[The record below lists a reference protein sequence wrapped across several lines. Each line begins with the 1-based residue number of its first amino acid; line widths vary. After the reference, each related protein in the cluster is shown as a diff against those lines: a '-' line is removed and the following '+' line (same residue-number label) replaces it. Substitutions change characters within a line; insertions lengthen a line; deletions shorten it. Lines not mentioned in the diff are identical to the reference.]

1 MVSKR
6 LDARGV
12 FLDKV
17 IIYIILALV
26 LVFAVWGVIKR
37 IRHGSSCCGEHE
49 AAPKK
54 IRTKDTNKS
63 HYPFVYELDVDGMHC
78 ANCAR
83 RVENGFNSV
92 TGLWAKADIGQ
103 KKVTLRSKTS
113 LGETQIKK
121 IISDAGYTLLRM
133 RQTNL

>member
-1 MVSKR
+1 M
-6 LDARGV
+6 
-12 FLDKV
+12 DKV
-17 IIYIILALV
+17 IIYIVLAIV
-26 LVFAVWGVIKR
+26 LIFAVLGVINR

-54 IRTKDTNKS
+54 VRAKDTNKN

-83 RVENGFNSV
+83 RVENGFNSI

-103 KKVTLRSKTS
+103 KKVLLRSKTQMD
-113 LGETQIKK
+113 EAQVKK

-133 RQTNL
+133 RQANL

>member
-1 MVSKR
+1 M
-6 LDARGV
+6 
-12 FLDKV
+12 DKV
-17 IIYIILALV
+17 IIYIVLALV
-26 LVFAVWGVIKR
+26 LIFAAWGVIKR

-49 AAPKK
+49 VAPKK
-54 IRTKDTNKS
+54 VRAKDTNKN
-63 HYPFVYELDVDGMHC
+63 HYLFAYELDVDGMHC

-103 KKVTLRSKTS
+103 KKVVLRSKTQ
-113 LGETQIKK
+113 LDEAQIKK

-133 RQTNL
+133 RQANL

>member
-1 MVSKR
+1 
-6 LDARGV
+6 
-12 FLDKV
+12 LDKV

-26 LVFAVWGVIKR
+26 LIFAVWGVIKR

-54 IRTKDTNKS
+54 IRAKDTNKN
-63 HYPFVYELDVDGMHC
+63 HYPFAYELDVDGMHC

-103 KKVTLRSKTS
+103 KKVFLRSKTQ
-113 LGETQIKK
+113 LDEPQVKK